1 MEITYEDDIKK
12 HFEISYMSQLW
23 TIQAFLPDML
33 KINNGHFVTI
43 SSTSALLDIPL
54 ISSYA

>member
-1 MEITYEDDIKK
+1 MTYEDDIKK
-12 HFEISYMSQLW
+12 HFDISYMSQLW

-43 SSTSALLDIPL
+43 SSTSAILDVPL
-54 ISSYA
+54 ISTYA

>member
-1 MEITYEDDIKK
+1 METTYEDDIKK
-12 HFEISYMSQLW
+12 HFDISYMSQLW

-43 SSTSALLDIPL
+43 SSTSAILDVPL
-54 ISSYA
+54 ISTYA

>member
-1 MEITYEDDIKK
+1 METTYEDDIKK
-12 HFEISYMSQLW
+12 HFDISYMSQLW

-43 SSTSALLDIPL
+43 SSTSAILDIPL
-54 ISSYA
+54 ISTYA